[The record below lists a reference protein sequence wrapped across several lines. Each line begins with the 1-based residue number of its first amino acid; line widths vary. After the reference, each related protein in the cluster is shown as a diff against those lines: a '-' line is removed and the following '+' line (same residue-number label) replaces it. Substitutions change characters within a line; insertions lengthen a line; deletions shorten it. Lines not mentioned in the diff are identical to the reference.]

1 MSLCVSC
8 VSFDVCKTLSKT
20 QLLLLDSLC
29 SCSLDSLSSCS
40 LDSLSKMS
48 TTFHFTK
55 DSPDEQLYS
64 EIGSLNNYEL
74 AVLNELAGIIFG
86 FLTQQNQV
94 SFLVN

>member
-1 MSLCVSC
+1 
-8 VSFDVCKTLSKT
+8 
-20 QLLLLDSLC
+20 
-29 SCSLDSLSSCS
+29 
-40 LDSLSKMS
+40 MS